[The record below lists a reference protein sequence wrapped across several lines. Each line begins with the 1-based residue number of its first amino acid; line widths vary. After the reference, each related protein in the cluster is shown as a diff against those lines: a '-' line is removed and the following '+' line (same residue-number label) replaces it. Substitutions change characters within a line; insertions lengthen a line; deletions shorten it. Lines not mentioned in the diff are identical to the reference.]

1 MFPIQVSVLPLFI
14 ILKKLSLL
22 NKLPGMI
29 LVYASGISLSVY
41 IFQKFFRTVPTALDE
56 SARLDGASEFR
67 IFAQIILP
75 LCKPVISTVALI
87 TAVGEWNDFYMPM
100 VLLGGKSVRTLPLAI
115 YNYLNEFIKYM
126 NVSFAAVM
134 ITLIPIIVIYFLFSN
149 QLVEGIT
156 GGAVKG

>member
-56 SARLDGASEFR
+56 SARLDGASELR

-87 TAVGEWNDFYMPM
+87 TAIGEWNDFYMPDR
-100 VLLGGKSVRTLPLAI
+100 KSV
-115 YNYLNEFIKYM
+115 
-126 NVSFAAVM
+126 V
-134 ITLIPIIVIYFLFSN
+134 
-149 QLVEGIT
+149 
-156 GGAVKG
+156 